1 MESLSGNQIQDLKE
15 LYSSIYNQ
23 TIDETTA
30 NLQKL
35 DKEQRD
41 AMKGKSTTITL
52 PDGSTKK
59 VYEGSPEYDKAIKNK
74 NKVINNNNN
83 NNKEI
88 KKNSVEIGANK
99 VKEGAPIII
108 NLPGGGTK
116 KIYPASDEY
125 AKIKSGELK
134 TTNVGGMIDYNIT
147 KKDDGTYSGTAYQTT
162 SGLGKVTKVDNVKA
176 IDKTDKI
183 KKDKV
188 KKEKPLLSTKLP
200 DTTKLGSTVKPV
212 KPGSNRDKMIAKNE
226 LKFGSDHVS
235 NLRNMD
241 ADFKRYRSG
250 EITKMDFMKQYP
262 KSQTAK
268 KYKLDMIKKGKK
280 FENYEPYHIVLGY
293 LLSEGHADTIN
304 EAHYVMT
311 QMDDQTVQEIVALDE
326 GPVATAGAIA
336 GALTLGG
343 MGLNAIKKQL
353 DNKKKMDNIIAD
365 AQTQSKKMEEIKNVI
380 NASKDLFNAKKK
392 AFEYESNAKPVSYTH
407 LRAHET

>member
-30 NLQKL
+30 NLQNL

-226 LKFGSDHVS
+226 IKLGTDRIS
-235 NLRNMD
+235 NLRNQN
-241 ADFKRYRSG
+241 ADFQAMKKG
-250 EITKMDFMKQYP
+250 DITKMDFMKQYP
-262 KSQTAK
+262 NSQTTK
-268 KYKLDMIKKGKK
+268 KYNLKQIKLGKPIIKAH
-280 FENYEPYHIVLGY
+280 YEPYDLVLDY
-293 LLSEGHADTIN
+293 ILSEGHAETVE

-311 QMDDQTVQEIVALDE
+311 QMDAETIQTIVE
-326 GPVATAGAIA
+326 EKK
-336 GALTLGG
+336 TL
-343 MGLNAIKKQL
+343 
-353 DNKKKMDNIIAD
+353 
-365 AQTQSKKMEEIKNVI
+365 
-380 NASKDLFNAKKK
+380 
-392 AFEYESNAKPVSYTH
+392 
-407 LRAHET
+407 

>member
-15 LYSSIYNQ
+15 LYKGIYNQ

-30 NLQKL
+30 DLTKL

-59 VYEGSPEYDKAIKNK
+59 VYEGNPEYDKAIKNK
-74 NKVINNNNN
+74 NKKI
-83 NNKEI
+83 E
-88 KKNSVEIGANK
+88 KNSVETAANK
-99 VKEGAPIII
+99 VKQGAPIII

-176 IDKTDKI
+176 IDKSNQI

-188 KKEKPLLSTKLP
+188 KKEKPLLSTKIP
-200 DTTKLGSTVKPV
+200 ATTELGSKVREI

-226 LKFGSDHVS
+226 IKLGTDRIT

-241 ADFKRYRSG
+241 ADFKRMRSG
-250 EITKMDFMKQYP
+250 EIDKIDFMKQYP
-262 KSQTAK
+262 NSQTTK
-268 KYKLDMIKKGKK
+268 KYNLKQIKLGKPIIKAH
-280 FENYEPYHIVLGY
+280 YEPYDLVLDY
-293 LLSEGHADTIN
+293 ILSEGHAETVE

-311 QMDDQTVQEIVALDE
+311 QMDAETIQTIVEEKKNLDE
-326 GPVATAGAIA
+326 LALGTAAGIA
-336 GALTLGG
+336 GAVTLGA
-343 MGLNAIKKQL
+343 MGLNAIRKMMK
-353 DNKKKMDNIIAD
+353 NKKKMDQGGQFTPGSTLDNM
-365 AQTQSKKMEEIKNVI
+365 QKKNEMLKNM
-380 NASKDLFNAKKK
+380 
-392 AFEYESNAKPVSYTH
+392 
-407 LRAHET
+407 

>member
-30 NLQKL
+30 NLQNL

-74 NKVINNNNN
+74 NKVINNNNNN

-176 IDKTDKI
+176 IDKTNEI

-188 KKEKPLLSTKLP
+188 KKEKPLLSTKIP
-200 DTTKLGSTVKPV
+200 DTTKLGSKVREI

-241 ADFKRYRSG
+241 ADFKRMRSG

-262 KSQTAK
+262 NSQTTK
-268 KYKLDMIKKGKK
+268 KYNQKQIKLGKPIIKAH
-280 FENYEPYHIVLGY
+280 YEPYDLVLDY
-293 LLSEGHADTIN
+293 VLSEGHADTVE
-304 EAHYVMT
+304 EAHYVMM
-311 QMDDQTVQEIVALDE
+311 QMDEEAIKAIINEIDN
-326 GPVATAGAIA
+326 
-336 GALTLGG
+336 LGG
-343 MGLNAIKKQL
+343 KTALATLAITGAALANPAVNAVKNISGLIKR
-353 DNKKKMDNIIAD
+353 
-365 AQTQSKKMEEIKNVI
+365 I
-380 NASKDLFNAKKK
+380 NAGKNKTI
-392 AFEYESNAKPVSYTH
+392 ETIKP
-407 LRAHET
+407 